1 MSTISTFLPS
11 SSSVPISNN
20 STQAKSLPYPPA
32 SRSQTPVSSSL
43 AGPSIWRPPAHWNLD
58 TNGRLADP
66 PSNSTKKPPRN
77 KDRTP
82 EERGTIAE
90 TSARVSSRI
99 AADHEAVLN
108 PDVESPFV
116 DTIDVVNRLL
126 PYHIFFQPKEDLAPL
141 LRDRKGKTK
150 ALDTEDLAETK
161 FALDCHR
168 RRKKLEDRFR
178 KARVKGGAGSGFN
191 SQLVVLTQSVLDSDR
206 AEVAALNAELRA
218 ARSEYDR
225 LERQKRAT
233 SNPPPPTTASRTSFY
248 TAPTQSAVANGQ
260 SAYYRPY
267 PYTYTSTFGTS
278 SPVQAAAATPIFSVA
293 SSATSTP
300 PQANISTVPPPA
312 TYPTTSAI
320 PVQLPIAFMPAL
332 NRLGIIPVPTGS
344 VSAGQPQPPAVL
356 RGSSSNGTVLNL
368 EINVAMLQPS
378 QMSGLAVILNS
389 LMSRS
394 NASSIPSTPV
404 APSSGST
411 TGVLPAPAD
420 KVS

>member
-1 MSTISTFLPS
+1 MSTISTFFPS
-11 SSSVPISNN
+11 SSSVPISND
-20 STQAKSLPYPPA
+20 STQAKSLPYPA
-32 SRSQTPVSSSL
+32 VSRSQTPVSSPL

-58 TNGRLADP
+58 TNGRPANP
-66 PSNSTKKPPRN
+66 PSNSIKKPPRN
-77 KDRTP
+77 KVRTP
-82 EERGTIAE
+82 EERDTIAE
-90 TSARVSSRI
+90 TSARFSSRI
-99 AADHEAVLN
+99 VADHEAVLN
-108 PDVESPFV
+108 PNVESPFV

-126 PYHIFFQPKEDLAPL
+126 PYHIFFQPKEDLVPL

-150 ALDTEDLAETK
+150 AAEIEDLADTK

-178 KARVKGGAGSGFN
+178 KARVKDGAGSGFN

-233 SNPPPPTTASRTSFY
+233 SNPPPPTPASRTSFY

-278 SPVQAAAATPIFSVA
+278 SPAQAAAATPTFSVA
-293 SSATSTP
+293 SNATSI
-300 PQANISTVPPPA
+300 PQVNTSTVPPPA

-394 NASSIPSTPV
+394 NSSSIPS
-404 APSSGST
+404 APALSSGSS
-411 TGVLPAPAD
+411 TGVLPPPAD